1 MKSTQN
7 ATRKGALLYMLEKT
21 GLFGIHFCIRVGR
34 AGIFLWD
41 TLLLRPKW
49 RQAWPLISIQL
60 YRIGI
65 LSLPII
71 LLSGL
76 FIGMVVALQGYNTL
90 EKFGAGQELG
100 QLLALSIVREL
111 GPVVTALLF
120 AGRAG
125 SAITAE
131 IGLMRTTSQISSLE
145 MMAVNPLW
153 RIVAPRFWAGLIS
166 LPLLTILFNV
176 IAIYGG
182 QLVGVDWL
190 DIDRGAFWSNMQSAV
205 SFHNDIL
212 NGIIKSV
219 VFGLVVTWI
228 SVYQGYYSESN
239 AKGISTATT
248 KTVVYS
254 SLLILA
260 LDFVLTA
267 VMMGGW

>member
-1 MKSTQN
+1 MITQLG
-7 ATRKGALLYMLEKT
+7 KI
-21 GLFGIHFCIRVGR
+21 GIHFCTRVGR
-34 AGIFLWD
+34 SGLFLFS
-41 TLLLRPKW
+41 TLFQRPKW
-49 RQAWPLISIQL
+49 RQAWPLLSVQL
-60 YRIGI
+60 FRVGI

-71 LLSGL
+71 LLSAL
-76 FIGMVVALQGYNTL
+76 FIGMVVALQGFNTL
-90 EKFGAGQELG
+90 QKFGAEQELG

-125 SAITAE
+125 SALTAE
-131 IGLMRTTSQISSLE
+131 IGLMRATSQLSSLE

-153 RIVAPRFWAGLIS
+153 KVVAPRFWAGFIA

-176 IAIYGG
+176 MAIYGG
-182 QLVGVDWL
+182 QLVGVGWL
-190 DIDRGAFWSNMQSAV
+190 GVDGGSFWSNMQSAV
-205 SFHNDIL
+205 SFHADII

-219 VFGLVVTWI
+219 LFGFMVTWVA
-228 SVYQGYYSESN
+228 VYQGYYSEPN
-239 AKGISTATT
+239 ARGISRATT

-254 SLLILA
+254 SLLVLA

>member
-1 MKSTQN
+1 MTSVIQLG
-7 ATRKGALLYMLEKT
+7 R
-21 GLFGIHFCIRVGR
+21 FGVAFCLRVGR
-34 AGIFLWD
+34 SGLFLLG
-41 TLLLRPKW
+41 TLVQRPQW
-49 RQAWPLISIQL
+49 RQAWPLLSTQL
-60 YRIGI
+60 YRVGI

-71 LLSGL
+71 LLSAL

-90 EKFGAGQELG
+90 QKFGAEQELG

-111 GPVVTALLF
+111 GPVVSALLF

-125 SAITAE
+125 SALTAE
-131 IGLMRTTSQISSLE
+131 LGLMRATSQLSSLE

-153 RIVAPRFWAGLIS
+153 YVVAPRFWAGFIA

-176 IAIYGG
+176 MAIYGG

-190 DIDRGAFWSNMQSAV
+190 GVDGGSFWSNMQSAV
-205 SFHNDIL
+205 NFHDDVL

-219 VFGLVVTWI
+219 VFGFMVTWVA
-228 SVYQGYYSESN
+228 VYQGYYSEPN
-239 AKGISTATT
+239 ARGISRATT

-254 SLLILA
+254 SLLVLA